1 MLCIGVI
8 IPVLVFIDAI
18 NEVEGYLDLLDIE
31 YRHADRYRVAAW
43 WLISVGSV
51 AIPFHITM
59 IIVHILYMASVIEKC
74 LRTYGLIVSVR
85 DILQSSI

>member
-8 IPVLVFIDAI
+8 IPALDFIDAM

-43 WLISVGSV
+43 
-51 AIPFHITM
+51 
-59 IIVHILYMASVIEKC
+59 
-74 LRTYGLIVSVR
+74 
-85 DILQSSI
+85 